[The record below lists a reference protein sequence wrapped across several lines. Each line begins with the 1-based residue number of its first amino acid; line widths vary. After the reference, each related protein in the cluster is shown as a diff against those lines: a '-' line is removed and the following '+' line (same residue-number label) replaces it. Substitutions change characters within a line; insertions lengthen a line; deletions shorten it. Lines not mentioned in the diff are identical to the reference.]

1 MPDFD
6 IHGISATSGISEI
19 SGMSAVGETGS
30 TSGAGGAGEARE
42 AKTLIPTVAKSLL
55 RPFVKP
61 TVMFFVF
68 FAIFYS
74 ILGVIAIAIGE
85 IPLGDVLEGFPL
97 GFIMSN
103 AIFLLVLGIVFPLW
117 LSYYVAQGVTRRE
130 YALGLML
137 SGLLLSL
144 FFAVLNAVFLVC
156 LPPGAFSPLDYTV
169 VIFPFSSF
177 LAGWVCVIGFQFSR
191 WFLAAAGI
199 IIAVVIIQFL
209 PLALERLSVL
219 LSLQGSYLYPAA
231 LLIITLAAAF
241 ILFRLTLRIPLKC
254 T

>member
-1 MPDFD
+1 M
-6 IHGISATSGISEI
+6 

-42 AKTLIPTVAKSLL
+42 AKSLIPTVAKSLL
-55 RPFVKP
+55 RLFVKP
-61 TVMFFVF
+61 TVIFFVF
-68 FAIFYS
+68 FAVIYS
-74 ILGVIAIAIGE
+74 IIGVIAITTGE
-85 IPLGDVLEGFPL
+85 IPLGDVIEGFPPS
-97 GFIMSN
+97 FIMGN

-144 FFAVLNAVFLVC
+144 FFAALNAMFLVC

-169 VIFPFSSF
+169 VILPFSSF

-199 IIAVVIIQFL
+199 IIAVAIMQLL
-209 PLALERLSVL
+209 PMALERLSEL
-219 LSLQGSYLYPAA
+219 LLLQGSYLYPAA
-231 LLIITLAAAF
+231 LLIITLATAF